1 MEIVKKLENESEAIE
16 KNLMEILWY
25 MRGGIGLN
33 DAYNLTWDQRK
44 YIFELIK
51 ENSELSKKSG
61 RPIF

>member
-1 MEIVKKLENESEAIE
+1 MELINQLDSEYNDIE

-25 MRGGIGLN
+25 MRGGISLN

-44 YIFELIK
+44 HIHELIK
-51 ENSELSKKSG
+51 ENMELSKKTG

>member
-1 MEIVKKLENESEAIE
+1 MEIVKKLEDESEAIE

-25 MRGGIGLN
+25 MRGGINLN

-51 ENSELSKKSG
+51 ENSELSKKTG
-61 RPIF
+61 KAIY

>member
-1 MEIVKKLENESEAIE
+1 MEIVKKLEDESEAIE

-25 MRGGIGLN
+25 MRGGISLN

-51 ENSELSKKSG
+51 ENQELSKKTG
-61 RPIF
+61 RPIY